1 MIAAEPNDEFG
12 WFSVADFTVVLDA
25 IQKHPTPRN
34 FILVGGQAI
43 VGWAL
48 HYKIEI
54 PVTDY
59 PALTQD
65 ADFVG
70 TRQDAEFL
78 AKAINAT
85 VRIATLDDHTPNSA
99 VLSWRSPE
107 SGKILTLDF
116 LTGLIGVETESIKAL
131 AVEIQFAG
139 QPTIHILHPLLCLT
153 SRFENLRRLPEKRTR
168 NGIAQARV
176 AVEIA
181 RCYVL
186 DLLSANSAEAEK
198 EAIKAAN
205 LIASIAR
212 SPAGHYVFGEFE
224 IDAMS
229 AVNPANFTRFPNFSV
244 KNWAQQRKWCETGRA
259 KYAKTRL
266 ATQRGKLNQSRA

>member
-1 MIAAEPNDEFG
+1 M
-12 WFSVADFTVVLDA
+12 
-25 IQKHPTPRN
+25 
-34 FILVGGQAI
+34 
-43 VGWAL
+43 
-48 HYKIEI
+48 
-54 PVTDY
+54 
-59 PALTQD
+59 
-65 ADFVG
+65 
-70 TRQDAEFL
+70 
-78 AKAINAT
+78 
-85 VRIATLDDHTPNSA
+85 
-99 VLSWRSPE
+99 
-107 SGKILTLDF
+107 
-116 LTGLIGVETESIKAL
+116 
-131 AVEIQFAG
+131 
-139 QPTIHILHPLLCLT
+139 HPLRCLT
-153 SRFENLRRLPEKRTR
+153 SHSEHLRRLPEKRTR